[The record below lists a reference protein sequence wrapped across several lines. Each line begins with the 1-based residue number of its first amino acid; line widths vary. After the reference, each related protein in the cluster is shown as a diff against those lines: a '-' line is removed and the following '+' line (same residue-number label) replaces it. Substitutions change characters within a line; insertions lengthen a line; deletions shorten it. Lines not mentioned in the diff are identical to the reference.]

1 MNISLAYTFWFK
13 LAWISISM
21 VELPLC
27 PVAILEYLASFYM
40 PGAVKGM
47 SSKDFFFVHFPFLL
61 TLFGPGGGHY
71 GTPYHESVCRCC
83 MVRAMLSKLPD
94 FVPFHISQVLETQF

>member
-1 MNISLAYTFWFK
+1 MPPLTSQQVKQLKTGRIMDLYSTRIKIVFKMNISLAYTFQFK

-27 PVAILEYLASFYM
+27 LVAILEYLASFYM

-47 SSKDFFFVHFPFLL
+47 SRNDFFVHFPFLL
-61 TLFGPGGGHY
+61 RIYIF
-71 GTPYHESVCRCC
+71 
-83 MVRAMLSKLPD
+83 
-94 FVPFHISQVLETQF
+94 F